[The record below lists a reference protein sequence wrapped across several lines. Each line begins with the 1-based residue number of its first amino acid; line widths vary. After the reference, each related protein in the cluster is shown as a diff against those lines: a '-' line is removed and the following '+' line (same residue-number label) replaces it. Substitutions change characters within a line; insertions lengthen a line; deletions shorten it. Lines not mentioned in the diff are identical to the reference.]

1 LLEVSSVK
9 REQMPDSIQTTGFYA
24 SSPTIKVD
32 GAAKPA
38 LSVMLLS
45 LLVEETTLGL
55 FRCEA
60 TFSNW
65 GTKDDHADYLL
76 FDRRTL
82 DFGKELSV
90 EFGPPSTQTQL
101 FKGRITGIEAH
112 YPQSSEPLLSVLA
125 EDRFQDLRME
135 RRTRSFADM
144 SDSDVFSQIASQHGL
159 SPQVDVDGP
168 TYRVLTQVNQS
179 DLAFLRERA
188 AAIDAELWVEDR
200 TLHAQART
208 RRNTNSVALIYGR
221 NLYEF
226 SALADLSHQR
236 TTVRVSGWDVAG
248 KSALDEEAGESVVS
262 AELDGKRSGSSVLA
276 EALAERNE
284 RVTASVPL
292 SQPEARAMAE
302 ARYRA
307 RARRF
312 VTARGSAD
320 GTPEI
325 RVGSTL
331 DIGGLGDLFDGKYY
345 VRLAR
350 HTFDM
355 QHGYRTSFEVERPGL
370 GG

>member
-1 LLEVSSVK
+1 MSNTSV
-9 REQMPDSIQTTGFYA
+9 TGFYISA
-24 SSPTIKVD
+24 PTIKVD
-32 GAAKPA
+32 GTEKVG
-38 LSVMLLS
+38 LQTVLNS
-45 LLVEETTLGL
+45 LFVEETTLGL

-65 GTKDDHADYLL
+65 GTKNGTSGYLFFNRDD
-76 FDRRTL
+76 F
-82 DFGKELSV
+82 DFGRELSI
-90 EFGPPSTQTQL
+90 ELGPPGSQL
-101 FKGRITGIEAH
+101 PVFKGRITGMEAH
-112 YPQSSEPLLSVLA
+112 FPSSADPLLTVLA

-135 RRTRSFADM
+135 RRTRSFADV

-159 SPQVDVDGP
+159 TPQLDVDGP

-188 AAIDAELWVEDR
+188 AAIDAELWVDDH
-200 TLHAQART
+200 TLHVQTRS
-208 RRNTNSVALIYGR
+208 RRNTNTVALRHGST
-221 NLYEF
+221 LLEF

-236 TTVRVSGWDVAG
+236 TSVRVSGWDVAG

-262 AELDGKRSGSSVLA
+262 AELDGKRSGSSVLSG
-276 EALAERNE
+276 ALAARKERM
-284 RVTASVPL
+284 TYSVPL

-312 VTARGSAD
+312 VTGRGTAD
-320 GTPEI
+320 GNPSI

-331 DIGGLGDLFDGKYY
+331 DLSGLGDYFDGKYY

-350 HTFDM
+350 HTYDM
-355 QHGYRTSFEVERPGL
+355 QTGYRSSFEVERPGL

>member
-1 LLEVSSVK
+1 
-9 REQMPDSIQTTGFYA
+9 MPDSTVTGFYI
-24 SSPTIKVD
+24 STPTLKVD
-32 GAAKPA
+32 GTEKTDLAVE
-38 LSVMLLS
+38 LHS
-45 LLVEETTLGL
+45 LFVEETTLGL

-60 TFSNW
+60 TFINW
-65 GTKDDHADYLL
+65 GTKDSQPGYLF
-76 FDRRTL
+76 FDRQTL
-82 DFGKELSV
+82 DFGKEFAV
-90 EFGPPSTQTQL
+90 EFGPPGSQSQV

-112 YPQSSEPLLSVLA
+112 FPSAADPLLTVLA

-135 RRTRSFADM
+135 RRTRSFADV

-188 AAIDAELWVEDR
+188 AAIDAEVWVDDR
-200 TLHAQART
+200 TLHAQSRT
-208 RRNTNSVALIYGR
+208 RRNTSTVELKYGR
-221 NLYEF
+221 TLLEF

-236 TTVRVSGWDVAG
+236 TSVRVSGWDVAG

-262 AELDGKRSGSSVLA
+262 AELDGKRSGASVLGQ
-276 EALAERNE
+276 ALAERNE
-284 RVTASVPL
+284 RVTSSVPL
-292 SQPEARAMAE
+292 SQPEAKALAE

-312 VTARGSAD
+312 VTGRGAAD
-320 GTPEI
+320 GTPSLRI
-325 RVGSTL
+325 GSTL
-331 DIGGLGDLFDGKYY
+331 DLTGLGDLFDGKYY

-350 HTFDM
+350 HTFDLEN
-355 QHGYRTSFEVERPGL
+355 GYRTSFEVERPGL